1 MWSIHSINKNKGL
14 LQWESI
20 KTLTL
25 GVYQI
30 SYHSRISLDSNRRQ
44 QRQRINL
51 FDVCFLG
58 IYERHAGFLADSVV
72 FVNFHVFLVLV
83 AAKRDF
89 CANVLETQVG
99 KYLAS
104 SQLHYI
110 HFGSASTMS
119 TCKCLLTD
127 FAFLGHAIIKTD
139 VLDEF
144 ECHLKCMGNSGAS
157 HAMFILMAVMVSSF
171 VIRTRKPGR

>member
-20 KTLTL
+20 KTLTV

-58 IYERHAGFLADSVV
+58 IYERHAGFLADSVCLCELSCIPGV
-72 FVNFHVFLVLV
+72 GGGEQGLLC
-83 AAKRDF
+83 KRIR
-89 CANVLETQVG
+89 N
-99 KYLAS
+99 S
-104 SQLHYI
+104 S
-110 HFGSASTMS
+110 
-119 TCKCLLTD
+119 
-127 FAFLGHAIIKTD
+127 
-139 VLDEF
+139 
-144 ECHLKCMGNSGAS
+144 
-157 HAMFILMAVMVSSF
+157 
-171 VIRTRKPGR
+171 R